1 MKEKN
6 QLKPNSIAAKIKGTM
21 IKFSVISLGMLGLVS
36 LLFITVNNRSL
47 LEKNMTETAKVAASL
62 VEQEIMTMK
71 EVTYEIGCNP
81 HLADDGSDDEKRE
94 ILREGR

>member
-47 LEKNMTETAKVAASL
+47 L
-62 VEQEIMTMK
+62 
-71 EVTYEIGCNP
+71 
-81 HLADDGSDDEKRE
+81 
-94 ILREGR
+94 